1 MKDSDQQMNMSDGT
15 TQNTNAMS
23 VFNPVGI
30 SGDFPVLK
38 AFQEYLD
45 AEQAKARKRMLGLS
59 IFFIVLL
66 VVVVVTFT
74 LVMTAIINR
83 NQSLSDRLLD
93 LALRDKTTTQPVV
106 NVQSSPPQPIVHAQP
121 QPEALNPVLQKFD
134 KLAEALVQSQQQT
147 KPSSDMV
154 AELARLKDEL
164 SREKEARKADAA
176 KAAARAKEEKRKA
189 EVEAHRRRLYPEYY
203 ARQDAQLAVLER
215 KAPTLSAPLVQ
226 KTSAKPKVITPIN
239 YFNEHE
245 TDEEL
250 VQLLADAKRKSQ
262 SAVAPSASPSAQ
274 PPVGQIKPAVKV
286 SAVQKPEANA
296 AGKTPVQKTAV
307 AQKPT
312 AKPQPA
318 QKAETLSIKTGTND
332 ANSITWFIEPAK
344 R

>member
-154 AELARLKDEL
+154 AESVHDQ
-164 SREKEARKADAA
+164 SYDQCMIS
-176 KAAARAKEEKRKA
+176 
-189 EVEAHRRRLYPEYY
+189 H
-203 ARQDAQLAVLER
+203 
-215 KAPTLSAPLVQ
+215 
-226 KTSAKPKVITPIN
+226 VIG
-239 YFNEHE
+239 
-245 TDEEL
+245 
-250 VQLLADAKRKSQ
+250 V
-262 SAVAPSASPSAQ
+262 
-274 PPVGQIKPAVKV
+274 
-286 SAVQKPEANA
+286 
-296 AGKTPVQKTAV
+296 
-307 AQKPT
+307 
-312 AKPQPA
+312 
-318 QKAETLSIKTGTND
+318 
-332 ANSITWFIEPAK
+332 
-344 R
+344 